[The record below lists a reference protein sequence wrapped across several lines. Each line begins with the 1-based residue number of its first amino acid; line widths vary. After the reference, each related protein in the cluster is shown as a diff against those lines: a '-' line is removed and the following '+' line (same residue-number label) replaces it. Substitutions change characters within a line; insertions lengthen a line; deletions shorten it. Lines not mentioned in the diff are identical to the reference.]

1 MVKSWKVILA
11 TIVIFGAGAITGA
24 LAVRENQKINLP
36 AQQRPSGPGRA
47 GMITAAGDLR
57 LEFLRRAQRE
67 LDLSPDQRESIDKLI
82 KESQERT
89 RKLMEPVAPELH
101 AELQRTKE
109 QFLQVLNPTQRM
121 RFEKLVNKRQQ
132 HPHEPRHPATP
143 P

>member
-1 MVKSWKVILA
+1 
-11 TIVIFGAGAITGA
+11 
-24 LAVRENQKINLP
+24 
-36 AQQRPSGPGRA
+36 
-47 GMITAAGDLR
+47 MITAAGDLR
-57 LEFLRRAQRE
+57 PEFLRRAQRE
-67 LDLSPDQRESIDKLI
+67 LDLSPDQRESIDKII

-109 QFLQVLNPTQRM
+109 QFLQVLNPSQRV

-132 HPHEPRHPATP
+132 RPHEPRRPTNP